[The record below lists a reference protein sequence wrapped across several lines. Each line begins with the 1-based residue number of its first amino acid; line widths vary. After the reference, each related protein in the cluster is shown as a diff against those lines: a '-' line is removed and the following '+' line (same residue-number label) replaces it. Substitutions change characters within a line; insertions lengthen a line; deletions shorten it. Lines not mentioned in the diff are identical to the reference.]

1 MAPNLGQGA
10 CQALEDAAV
19 LARFATGTDRDGVA
33 AVLTRYSAARLPRT
47 SDIVR
52 WSHRA
57 GMMTTWTSPAAVAL
71 RDTVTWVAGRIAP
84 NAALRGLDSV
94 YSWQPPAAA

>member
-1 MAPNLGQGA
+1 MGDGGRA

-19 LARFATGTDRDGVA
+19 LARLAAGTEPTAVA
-33 AVLTRYSAARLPRT
+33 GMLARYSTARLART
-47 SDIVR
+47 SDVVR

-71 RDTVTWVAGRIAP
+71 RNTVTLMAGKLAQ
-84 NAALRGLDSV
+84 NAALRRLDAI
-94 YSWQPPAAA
+94 YGWQPPAA